1 MKIDFLGKDKE
12 GSKFGKEAIKAK
24 HTKVRKK
31 RWDAILVAVGM
42 IISFILILVKL
53 TGYWPCDIVN
63 ILNLDGIG
71 NVFCSGSVTSSAPLN
86 SLHFL
91 ALIG

>member
-1 MKIDFLGKDKE
+1 MKIDFLRKDKE

-24 HTKVRKK
+24 QKTVRKK

-42 IISFILILVKL
+42 IISFVLILVKL

-71 NVFCSGSVTSSAPLN
+71 SVFCSGSVTTNAPLI
-86 SLHFL
+86 SLHFI